1 MFFDTLLHVIIIG
14 MQCAHTDDVF
24 WKSVLTCTFDMHD
37 ELVTQEIK
45 KCISH
50 TKRDLWRLA
59 IEAFSIWYDF

>member
-45 KCISH
+45 RCISH
-50 TKRDLWRLA
+50 TKRDL
-59 IEAFSIWYDF
+59 